1 MDHIE
6 TLSACHH
13 RFRFLLEELSD
24 ESGGVLKK
32 NRLVEELKNEIEV
45 YCSVSTSFFLDPRNK
60 RYADQLNIMDFNGE
74 SIKRSVVELNSSAKD
89 KTTWRNQIFRLK
101 EEVENL
107 LFHYEKVIGSSLKII
122 QN

>member
-1 MDHIE
+1 MNYID

-24 ESGGVLKK
+24 ESGDVLKK
-32 NRLVEELKNEIEV
+32 NRLVEEFNNEIEV
-45 YCSVSTSFFLDPRNK
+45 YCYVSASFFLDPNNK
-60 RYADQLNIMDFNGE
+60 RYTDQLDIKDLNGE
-74 SIKRSVVELNSSAKD
+74 SIKRNVGALDPMAKD
-89 KTTWRNQIFRLK
+89 NSTWRNQIFRLK

-107 LFHYEKVIGSSLKII
+107 LFHYEKALGSNLYII

>member
-1 MDHIE
+1 MEHMD

-24 ESGGVLKK
+24 ESGDVLKK
-32 NRLVEELKNEIEV
+32 NRLVEEFKNEIEV
-45 YCSVSTSFFLDPRNK
+45 YCYVSASFFMDPINK
-60 RYADQLNIMDFNGE
+60 KHTDQLDTKDLNGK
-74 SIKRSVVELNSSAKD
+74 SIKLIVNELEPMANDSSS
-89 KTTWRNQIFRLK
+89 WRNQIFRLK

-107 LFHYEKVIGSSLKII
+107 LFHYEKELGSNLYII